1 MSRYNY
7 WVGFIYWKTVSR
19 ARTPKHTHDQYYL
32 VIVIK
37 MLVLGL
43 QEGRKRRFLFLPRP
57 RTNILYTI
65 RKNLLLGG
73 SGASLLPP
81 NKDSSFTC
89 ITRVNRSLVGR
100 GAKLPPP
107 DHQRSCFPRVILC

>member
-1 MSRYNY
+1 MLNLLSPAYLLGVCVRL
-7 WVGFIYWKTVSR
+7 SR

-43 QEGRKRRFLFLPRP
+43 QEGRKRSFLFLPRP

-89 ITRVNRSLVGR
+89 IIR
-100 GAKLPPP
+100 
-107 DHQRSCFPRVILC
+107 

>member
-1 MSRYNY
+1 MNVK
-7 WVGFIYWKTVSR
+7 VGFAR
-19 ARTPKHTHDQYYL
+19 ATNNPKQTHDQYYL

-43 QEGRKRRFLFLPRP
+43 QEGRKRSFLFLPRP

-100 GAKLPPP
+100 SEAPLPTK
-107 DHQRSCFPRVILC
+107 RCFPG